1 MITFNNQQL
10 DAIKLCVKW
19 YFTESYRNNI
29 FALAGLAG
37 TGKSTVAKTII
48 SVLGLQPSDVIF
60 ATFTGKA
67 SLVLRLKGNQSNTI
81 HKTFYSVFKSAKA
94 FSFSLKHHIPS
105 NIKLIVIDEASMI
118 NQKMLDD
125 ISSFGCPVILL
136 YDPGQLPAIFGANR
150 YVTDPSLANV
160 FLTQVMRQDDTSGI
174 LDLASMA
181 REGTPLRIGKY
192 KNSHV
197 VNFNTVY
204 DKLEKYDIVI
214 TYSNRLRRMVNAEIR
229 KKLGYD
235 TLYPIKGEKV
245 LCLGNN
251 YNYSFEFD
259 DIPIYMINGMQ
270 GTVIADTEKEKFANV
285 DVARLNFVPDFIYN
299 TYGASKEH
307 TFSIPCYREIFEQ
320 YLKDPSKQAFIET
333 LYEEIDESVTSDI
346 CTIDYGYAL
355 TCHKSQGSEY
365 DNVLVLVESKIPSNL
380 YNKWLY
386 TAITRAKKSVTV
398 ASVC

>member
-1 MITFNNQQL
+1 
-10 DAIKLCVKW
+10 
-19 YFTESYRNNI
+19 
-29 FALAGLAG
+29 
-37 TGKSTVAKTII
+37 
-48 SVLGLQPSDVIF
+48 
-60 ATFTGKA
+60 
-67 SLVLRLKGNQSNTI
+67 
-81 HKTFYSVFKSAKA
+81 
-94 FSFSLKHHIPS
+94 
-105 NIKLIVIDEASMI
+105 
-118 NQKMLDD
+118 
-125 ISSFGCPVILL
+125 
-136 YDPGQLPAIFGANR
+136 
-150 YVTDPSLANV
+150 
-160 FLTQVMRQDDTSGI
+160 
-174 LDLASMA
+174 
-181 REGTPLRIGKY
+181 
-192 KNSHV
+192 
-197 VNFNTVY
+197 
-204 DKLEKYDIVI
+204 
-214 TYSNRLRRMVNAEIR
+214 MVNAEIR

-235 TLYPIKGEKV
+235 TLYPMKGEKV

-251 YNYSFEFD
+251 YNYSFDFD

-285 DVARLNFVPDFIYN
+285 DVARLNFIPDFIYN
-299 TYGASKEH
+299 SYGASKEH

-346 CTIDYGYAL
+346 CTMDYGYAL